1 MKLRMIGFLVAAV
14 AVPAVVIFATGA
26 GGQATEPMAPFSP
39 FRTYVTSFTPS
50 TVTAFPDFRL
60 YWAGTEFEELPLTRI
75 MHVSGRPN
83 LSAVGG
89 AKYNLPDNRTNYVNF
104 IYGTCTGG
112 VEGGCAPPLTVQ
124 VWPACDNT
132 LADFYYNSRDGKPS
146 REYESMTIRGV
157 PAARF
162 SDMLHVYSADVT
174 IVIFGESAALRR
186 RAAEGLLPANLLSG
200 SLSATE
206 ELPEPAV
213 GAMEG
218 RLKC

>member
-14 AVPAVVIFATGA
+14 AGPAAIIFATSA
-26 GGQATEPMAPFSP
+26 GGQATAPFSP
-39 FRTYVTSFTPS
+39 FRTDISSMTPR
-50 TVTAFPDFRL
+50 TVKAFSDFRL
-60 YWAGTEFEELPLTRI
+60 YWAGTEFEELPLTAI
-75 MHVSGRPN
+75 MRVFGRPN

-89 AKYNLPDNRTNYVNF
+89 ASFNLPDNRTNYVNF

-112 VEGGCAPPLTVQ
+112 MEGGCAPPLTIQ

-132 LADFYYNSRDGKPS
+132 LADFYYNSRGGKPS
-146 REYESMTIRGV
+146 REYEETTIRGV

-162 SDMLHVYSADVT
+162 SDMLHLYSSDVT
-174 IVIFGESAALRR
+174 IVIFGESAALRQ
-186 RAAEGLLPANLLSG
+186 RAAEGLSSANLVSG
-200 SLSATE
+200 SLSSGEA
-206 ELPEPAV
+206 LPQPVV